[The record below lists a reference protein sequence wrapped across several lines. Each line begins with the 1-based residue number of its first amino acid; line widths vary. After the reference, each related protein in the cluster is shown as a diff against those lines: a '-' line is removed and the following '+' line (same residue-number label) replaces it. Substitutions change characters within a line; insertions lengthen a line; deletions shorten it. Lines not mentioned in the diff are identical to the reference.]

1 MIDIVSTAST
11 VNPPPMS
18 ITVRPERLVR
28 GWRWLVSPLVAG
40 FIALLV
46 LVPLFVSLGQWQ
58 WQKGER
64 KAAEQAL
71 RDARGS
77 DAALTLPPVAGGS
90 GTAEALQF
98 RRLEMSG
105 RFLPERQFLLD
116 NQVQRQRAG
125 FHVLTPF
132 RPDGSDA
139 VVLVNRGWL
148 PAGAAHNDLP
158 TIDTPTGTLHLSGVA
173 TLPPRRFFSLA
184 ASGNNPDWR
193 SGTLPVWQTLDLDA
207 YARLSGLQLHGVV
220 VELDPAAP
228 AGFDRVWRRPDERIE
243 RHYSYALQWYGFA
256 LSALGI
262 WLFFLLRRLRS

>member
-1 MIDIVSTAST
+1 MIATSPSPSHL
-11 VNPPPMS
+11 PP
-18 ITVRPERLVR
+18 TVRPEGRVR
-28 GWRWLVSPLVAG
+28 FWQWLVSPLVAG

-46 LVPLFVSLGQWQ
+46 LLPLFVSLGQWQ

-77 DAALTLPPVAGGS
+77 AAALSLPRVAGGS
-90 GTAEALQF
+90 GTSEALQF
-98 RRLEMSG
+98 RRLELNG

-139 VVLVNRGWL
+139 VVRVNRGWL
-148 PAGAAHNDLP
+148 PAGANHRDLP
-158 TIDTPTGTLHLSGVA
+158 AIATPSGGLHLNGVA
-173 TLPPRRFFSLA
+173 VLPPRRFFSLA
-184 ASGNNPDWR
+184 ATGNNPDWQ
-193 SGTLPVWQTLDLDA
+193 GGNVPVWQTLDLDA
-207 YARLSGLQLHGVV
+207 FARQSGLAVHGLILQL
-220 VELDPAAP
+220 DAAAP
-228 AGFDRVWRRPDERIE
+228 AGFERQWPRPDERIE

-256 LSALGI
+256 LAALGI
-262 WLFFLLRRLRS
+262 WLFFLARKLWR

>member
-1 MIDIVSTAST
+1 MLATSPTPSAL
-11 VNPPPMS
+11 PPLPP
-18 ITVRPERLVR
+18 VRPQGLV
-28 GWRWLVSPLVAG
+28 GWRQWLVSPLVAG

-46 LVPLFVSLGQWQ
+46 LEPLFVSLGQWQ

-64 KAAEQAL
+64 KATEQAL
-71 RDARGS
+71 RDSRGR
-77 DAALTLPPVAGGS
+77 DATLTLPPVAGGS

-116 NQVQRQRAG
+116 NQVHRQRAG

-148 PAGAAHNDLP
+148 PAGATHSELP
-158 TIDTPTGTLHLSGVA
+158 AVATPTGTLHLSGVA
-173 TLPPRRFFSLA
+173 VRPPRRFFSLA
-184 ASGNNPDWR
+184 ASGNNPDWS
-193 SGTLPVWQTLDLDA
+193 SGALPVWQTLDLDA
-207 YARLSGLQLHGVV
+207 YARQSGFRLHGVL

-228 AGFDRVWRRPDERIE
+228 AGFERAWRRPDERIE

-256 LSALGI
+256 VAALGI
-262 WLFFLLRRLRS
+262 WLFFLLRRLRR